1 MRRTLV
7 PGLITAAALSLF
19 ALLAPTAEAQTMIPG
34 GTVFGTW
41 TAAGS
46 PYIVQ
51 GDVTVPGTTTL
62 TIQAGVQVLF
72 ESGDMQA
79 SGRDTSR
86 TEITVNGTLNVQG
99 TAASPVIFRA
109 RSGTS
114 AGSWYGI
121 IISSTAMG
129 ADIDHAE
136 LRHARRALESATPGT
151 LTQVDDVLIDSC
163 SDIGL
168 YIDGGSASYDRV
180 SVSDCVNYGVYVAD
194 GTPTLDALVADNTR
208 FGVYVANQ
216 AGATI
221 QNAIVRDQGSYG
233 VYASMSSSSD
243 GDVNVFGS
251 TVYNSRYGVYLSA
264 SSGTTRSLVVRNSNL
279 TDSTSYGAFRSGSYG
294 RLEVTYTNSWGN
306 GNNLSGTTGSVGN
319 LSANPLYVSA
329 SNLRLTSNS
338 PSRFAGNAGQDLG
351 PLPYVADATVG
362 LIGYLWSNL
371 TLTAAGSP
379 YVIRGDLTVPAGSTL
394 TIEAGAQLHF
404 ETGDLMGSN
413 RDTSRSEITV
423 DGTLNMQGTAASPV
437 VLRAR
442 SGISAGTWYGVVI
455 SPVAGSADI
464 DHAEI
469 RHARRALESGTPGS
483 VTQVDDVLI
492 DSCSDIGLY
501 IDGGSASYDRVRI
514 SDCVNYGVYVAD
526 GTPTLDGL
534 YADNTRFGVYVANQ
548 AGATIQNA
556 IVRDQGSYGVY
567 ASMSSSS
574 DGDVTLLSSTVYNS
588 RYGVYLSASSGT
600 TRSLVVRNSILTD
613 NTSYGAFRSG
623 SYGRLEVTYTDS
635 WGNGSNL
642 SGTTGSAG
650 NISANPQYVN
660 ASGGNL
666 RVMSTSVTI
675 DAGTASG
682 APPYDVDGV
691 ARPLDGN
698 GFGGAQYDMGAYE
711 YVLMAMCGNGLIE
724 APEVC
729 DDGGLNGSYG
739 ACASDCSGSGPRC
752 GDGVR
757 NGPEA
762 CDDGNAIET
771 DACLSDCSAAS
782 CGDGFV
788 QTGVED
794 CDDGNMIDTDACVMC
809 SAAICGDGAV
819 RSGVEDCDD

>member
-1 MRRTLV
+1 M
-7 PGLITAAALSLF
+7 
-19 ALLAPTAEAQTMIPG
+19 
-34 GTVFGTW
+34 
-41 TAAGS
+41 
-46 PYIVQ
+46 
-51 GDVTVPGTTTL
+51 
-62 TIQAGVQVLF
+62 
-72 ESGDMQA
+72 
-79 SGRDTSR
+79 
-86 TEITVNGTLNVQG
+86 
-99 TAASPVIFRA
+99 
-109 RSGTS
+109 
-114 AGSWYGI
+114 
-121 IISSTAMG
+121 
-129 ADIDHAE
+129 
-136 LRHARRALESATPGT
+136 
-151 LTQVDDVLIDSC
+151 
-163 SDIGL
+163 
-168 YIDGGSASYDRV
+168 
-180 SVSDCVNYGVYVAD
+180 
-194 GTPTLDALVADNTR
+194 
-208 FGVYVANQ
+208 
-216 AGATI
+216 
-221 QNAIVRDQGSYG
+221 
-233 VYASMSSSSD
+233 
-243 GDVNVFGS
+243 
-251 TVYNSRYGVYLSA
+251 
-264 SSGTTRSLVVRNSNL
+264 
-279 TDSTSYGAFRSGSYG
+279 
-294 RLEVTYTNSWGN
+294 
-306 GNNLSGTTGSVGN
+306 GN

-613 NTSYGAFRSG
+613 STSYGAFRSG

-660 ASGGNL
+660 APGGNL

-682 APPYDVDGV
+682 APAYDHDGV

-711 YVLMAMCGNGLIE
+711 YVLMAMCGNGLVE

-752 GDGVR
+752 CGDGFVQAGVESCDDGNMIDTDSCPNSCQPAVCGNGVVEGSEACDDGNRVDGDACTNACEAPRCGDGIVQMGVEQCDDGNTDNTDGCVMGCTTATCGDGYVR
-757 NGPEA
+757 TGVESCDDGNTDDTDGCTNSCALRTCGDGTVQDGEA
-762 CDDGNAIET
+762 CDDGNASNTDECLNSCQRASCGDGFRQVGVEACDDGNGSDADGCLT
-771 DACLSDCSAAS
+771 TCVEAACGDGEVWDGMEECDDGNGADDDACLADCTMAS
-782 CGDGFV
+782 CGDGEVWVGEEECDDANMADDDACLTSCVEAVCGDGFV

-794 CDDGNMIDTDACVMC
+794 CDDGNTDDGDECPGDCTLGGDADGGVITADGGVITADAGVDGGVTPMDE
-809 SAAICGDGAV
+809 AGCGCATPGKGA
-819 RSGVEDCDD
+819 SNGAGLGVFLLLLGVAWRRRRRG